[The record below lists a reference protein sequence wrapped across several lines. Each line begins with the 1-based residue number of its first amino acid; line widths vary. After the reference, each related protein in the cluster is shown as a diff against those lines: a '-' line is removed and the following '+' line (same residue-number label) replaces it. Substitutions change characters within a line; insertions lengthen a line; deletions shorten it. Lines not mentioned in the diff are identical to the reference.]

1 MDMLNQSS
9 ELSEQ
14 LKAKLVQ
21 AEATRARLREGLK
34 QVQEQANQ
42 YNQVLASLK
51 SSHQAK
57 LETVQEFKAELQEYG
72 IVPDESALERAEKR
86 VMSCT

>member
-1 MDMLNQSS
+1 YQSADKNLQALKAQIFAVADLAERRPYFAYADSINMLNQSS

-21 AEATRARLREGLK
+21 AESTRARLREGLK

-51 SSHQAK
+51 SS
-57 LETVQEFKAELQEYG
+57 
-72 IVPDESALERAEKR
+72 
-86 VMSCT
+86 